1 MERIRNIIVRLRG
14 QLWLIPLVMSI
25 FALALAWWL
34 LTSGAA
40 LLAEWNDRKL
50 WWLYGGEASSAR
62 DLLSSL
68 LSGLMT
74 MTSLVVSV
82 TFVILTLAANQLGP
96 RLISTFMGDR
106 QIQTVLGLFLG
117 TILYVLVVLR
127 SFDEIL
133 GVEGVP
139 HVAVTIG
146 SVLTVVCLFA
156 LLFYVHE
163 IARAII
169 ADSIVARVAG
179 DLHNDIRSMLP
190 AEANETERAIPDLTR
205 PRAGAVMLDRRGDI
219 QVIDSDRLVTLAC
232 RADAVFAVKVRA
244 GHFVLKN
251 GEHVVVHAG
260 RALGEEA
267 MQAIRAAF
275 VVGQERNSAQDLEF
289 GLRQLVEIAL
299 RALSPGINDP
309 FTAIA
314 VIDRIGAALEEIF
327 MRSLQQA
334 VWRDK
339 EGKVRVIAQRSD
351 VQGLADAA
359 FNAIRQA
366 GQEIPV
372 RPDPHGGRHGPARA
386 RSPRRGSSRGR
397 VPTAWQA
404 GRDDHGGAPHP
415 QRPHGGS
422 APDRAGQGCHRAP
435 SQGRKHPCSLTPG
448 LDWDACSWSGH
459 SPIWPW
465 SPSCAFRESARSPS

>member
-1 MERIRNIIVRLRG
+1 MERIRNVVVLLRG
-14 QLWLIPLVMSI
+14 QLWIIPLCLS
-25 FALALAWWL
+25 ALALGLAYWI
-34 LTSGAA
+34 LTSGASF
-40 LLAEWNDRKL
+40 LEVRDVGGL
-50 WWLYGGEASSAR
+50 WWLYGGDASSAR

-127 SFDEIL
+127 SLDETL
-133 GVEGVP
+133 GTEGVP

-146 SVLTVVCLFA
+146 SALTVVCLFA
-156 LLFYVHE
+156 LLFYVHK

-179 DLHNDIRSMLP
+179 DLHNDIRSMLSTGP
-190 AEANETERAIPDLTR
+190 SETERAIPELTKS
-205 PRAGAVMLDRRGDI
+205 RAGAVSLDRSGYI
-219 QVIDSDRLVTLAC
+219 QVIDYDRLVTLAC
-232 RADAVFAVKVRA
+232 RENAVFQVKVRA

-260 RALGEEA
+260 RSLGGEVV
-267 MQAIRAAF
+267 QAIRAAF
-275 VVGQERNSAQDLEF
+275 VIGGERSSAQDLEF

-309 FTAIA
+309 YTAIA
-314 VIDRIGAALEEIF
+314 VIDRLGAALEEIF
-327 MRSLQQA
+327 QRSLQQA

-339 EGKVRVIAQRSD
+339 DGEVRVIAQRSD
-351 VQGLADAA
+351 VQGLTDTA
-359 FNAIRQA
+359 FDAIRQA
-366 GQEIPV
+366 GQNIPAV
-372 RPDPHGGRHGPARA
+372 LIRMADVLGQLASVIHAEEAREA
-386 RSPRRGSSRGR
+386 VTQHLGKLAE
-397 VPTAWQA
+397 TTTEA
-404 GRDDHGGAPHP
+404 HL
-415 QRPHGGS
+415 
-422 APDRAGQGCHRAP
+422 AP
-435 SQGRKHPCSLTPG
+435 SDRTAVLRRIEQARVATVIRP
-448 LDWDACSWSGH
+448 
-459 SPIWPW
+459 
-465 SPSCAFRESARSPS
+465 REGNIHAL

>member
-1 MERIRNIIVRLRG
+1 MDRLRNVIVLLRG
-14 QLWLIPLVMSI
+14 QLWIIPLVLS
-25 FALALAWWL
+25 ALALGLAYWV
-34 LTSGAA
+34 LTSGASF
-40 LLAEWNDRKL
+40 LEVRDVGGF
-50 WWLYGGEASSAR
+50 WWLYGGDASSAR
-62 DLLSSL
+62 DLMSSL

-127 SFDEIL
+127 SLDETL
-133 GVEGVP
+133 GAEGVP

-156 LLFYVHE
+156 LLFYVHK

-190 AEANETERAIPDLTR
+190 AEANETAPDLTR
-205 PRAGAVMLDRRGDI
+205 PRAGAVSLDRSGYI
-219 QVIDSDRLVTLAC
+219 QVIDYDRLVTLAC

-260 RALGEEA
+260 RPLGQEA
-267 MQAIRAAF
+267 VQAIRAAF

-327 MRSLQQA
+327 MCSLQQA

-339 EGKVRVIAQRSD
+339 EDKVRVIAQRSD
-351 VQGLADAA
+351 VQGLTDAA
-359 FNAIRQA
+359 FDAIRQA
-366 GQEIPV
+366 GQEIPAV
-372 RPDPHGGRHGPARA
+372 LIRMADVLGQLAPVLRAEEAREA
-386 RSPRRGSSRGR
+386 VSRQLGKLAE
-397 VPTAWQA
+397 TTTEA
-404 GRDDHGGAPHP
+404 HL
-415 QRPHGGS
+415 
-422 APDRAGQGCHRAP
+422 AP
-435 SQGRKHPCSLTPG
+435 SDRTAVLRRIEQ
-448 LDWDACSWSGH
+448 
-459 SPIWPW
+459 
-465 SPSCAFRESARSPS
+465 ARVATATRSKEGSIHVV

>member
-1 MERIRNIIVRLRG
+1 MERIRNVIVLLRS
-14 QLWLIPLVMSI
+14 QLWIIPLILS
-25 FALALAWWL
+25 ALALSLAYWI
-34 LTSGAA
+34 LTSGASFLEVQA
-40 LLAEWNDRKL
+40 VSGF
-50 WWLYGGEASSAR
+50 WWLYGGDASSAR
-62 DLLSSL
+62 DLMSSL

-127 SFDEIL
+127 SLDETL
-133 GVEGVP
+133 GTEGVP

-146 SVLTVVCLFA
+146 SALTVICLFA
-156 LLFYVHE
+156 LLFYVHK

-179 DLHNDIRSMLP
+179 DLHNDIRSMLS
-190 AEANETERAIPDLTR
+190 AEPNETERALPDLTR
-205 PRAGAVMLDRRGDI
+205 PRAAAVALDRSGYI
-219 QVIDSDRLVTLAC
+219 QVIDYYRLVMLAC

-251 GEHVVVHAG
+251 GEHVVVHVG
-260 RALGEEA
+260 HPLSEEA
-267 MQAIRAAF
+267 VQGIRAAF

-314 VIDRIGAALEEIF
+314 VIDRLGAALEEIF

-339 EGKVRVIAQRSD
+339 DGKVRVIAQRSD

-359 FNAIRQA
+359 FDAIRQA
-366 GQEIPV
+366 GREIPAV
-372 RPDPHGGRHGPARA
+372 LIRMADVLGQLAPVLHAEEA
-386 RSPRRGSSRGR
+386 QEAVSRQLGKLAE
-397 VPTAWQA
+397 TTMEA
-404 GRDDHGGAPHP
+404 HL
-415 QRPHGGS
+415 
-422 APDRAGQGCHRAP
+422 AP
-435 SQGRKHPCSLTPG
+435 SDRTAVLRRIEQ
-448 LDWDACSWSGH
+448 
-459 SPIWPW
+459 
-465 SPSCAFRESARSPS
+465 ARVATAPRPKEGSIHVL